1 MSSIKT
7 IINSHPLAAYMILCF
22 LLSWGSVIYC
32 VGLDGFP
39 ARVLAGSREKLP
51 LIVAATLSGPSISG
65 LVLSLVKYG
74 GKGTKQNLLDRYQ
87 WKRQYVLLALFA
99 PSVVGLVLALMCSFV
114 SSELYTPAI
123 LLIEKEERASFLFA
137 GLSYGV
143 AAGVFEE
150 LGWSFFLVPEMLQQR
165 EANILDTGISIGL
178 VWGMWHFLVAVWGS
192 GNADGTFSM
201 DLFVPWIPWNL
212 MVMPAYRDLMVH
224 VFEATG
230 GNAWAMTIM
239 HGTLTA
245 CLPFILMPTRVTGLA
260 LASFYS
266 LFAVTL
272 GFIKL
277 CICPLQ
283 GSNIQ
288 IRKV

>member
-1 MSSIKT
+1 MNHLSLKREQTNNNMSSIKT

-99 PSVVGLVLALMCSFV
+99 PSVVGLVLALMCSFL

-123 LLIEKEERASFLFA
+123 F
-137 GLSYGV
+137 
-143 AAGVFEE
+143 
-150 LGWSFFLVPEMLQQR
+150 
-165 EANILDTGISIGL
+165 
-178 VWGMWHFLVAVWGS
+178 
-192 GNADGTFSM
+192 
-201 DLFVPWIPWNL
+201 
-212 MVMPAYRDLMVH
+212 
-224 VFEATG
+224 G
-230 GNAWAMTIM
+230 GGGRWWV
-239 HGTLTA
+239 
-245 CLPFILMPTRVTGLA
+245 CRV
-260 LASFYS
+260 SKN
-266 LFAVTL
+266 
-272 GFIKL
+272 KL
-277 CICPLQ
+277 
-283 GSNIQ
+283 
-288 IRKV
+288 K